1 MPTASETQQRYAAYA
16 LLAIATLAVYAQV
29 HDFEFVNVDDPDL
42 LLNLGNALA
51 AQGDTHGA
59 MARYQRALAANPNL
73 ALAHNNLGYL
83 LAREGEAEG
92 AIAHYQQALR
102 MGRADEAI
110 GHLDKALEANPGFA
124 QAKSKLAA
132 AKAIRDA
139 TARQGL
145 PQ

>member
-16 LLAIATLAVYAQV
+16 LLAIVTVAVYAQV
-29 HDFEFVNVDDPDL
+29 HDFEFVKVDDPDP
-42 LLNLGNALA
+42 LLNFGNALA

-59 MARYQRALAANPNL
+59 MARYQRALTVNPNL

-83 LAREGEAEG
+83 LAREDEVEG

-110 GHLDKALEANPGFA
+110 GYLDKAIEANPSFGH
-124 QAKSKLAA
+124 AKRKLAA
-132 AKAIRDA
+132 AKAARDTA
-139 TARQGL
+139 TRQGL